1 MEKEFI
7 MIKPNAIT
15 RGLLGEI
22 ISRIEGKGLKI
33 IGLKMMQ
40 VSRENAEAQYA
51 VHKRKHF
58 YNGLIKYTT
67 SGPVA
72 ALVVEAEHAVKIT
85 RKLIGP
91 TDPEEAPPG
100 TIRGDFALELLHN
113 VIHASDSP
121 ENAILEYSIYFRE
134 EDFIRY

>member
-1 MEKEFI
+1 MEREFV
-7 MIKPNAIT
+7 MIKPNAIK

-33 IGLKMMQ
+33 IGMKMMRVRKEQ
-40 VSRENAEAQYA
+40 AERQYS
-51 VHKRKHF
+51 VHEGKIF
-58 YNGLIKYTT
+58 YEGLIQYTT

-72 ALVVEAEHAVKIT
+72 AMVVEAEHAVKVT
-85 RKLIGP
+85 RRLIGP

-100 TIRGDFALELLHN
+100 TIRGDYALEVLRN

-121 ENAILEYSIYFRE
+121 ENARVEYAIYFNE
-134 EDFIRY
+134 EDFIKY

>member
-1 MEKEFI
+1 MEREFI
-7 MIKPNAIT
+7 MIKPNAIK

-33 IGLKMMQ
+33 ITLKMLR
-40 VSRENAEAQYA
+40 VKREQAERQYS
-51 VHKRKHF
+51 VHKGKHF
-58 YNGLIKYTT
+58 YNGLIAYTT

-72 ALVVEAEHAVKIT
+72 AMVVEAEHAVKVT
-85 RKLIGP
+85 RRLIGP

-100 TIRGDFALELLHN
+100 TIRGDYALEILRN

-121 ENAILEYSIYFRE
+121 ENARNEYQIYFTE
-134 EDFIRY
+134 EDFIKY

>member
-1 MEKEFI
+1 MEREFI

-33 IGLKMMQ
+33 IGMKLLQ
-40 VSRENAEAQYA
+40 VSREQAEVQYG
-51 VHKRKHF
+51 VHKGKPF
-58 YNGLIKYTT
+58 YNGLIEYTT

-72 ALVVEAEHAVKIT
+72 AMVVEAEHAVKVT
-85 RKLIGP
+85 RRLIGP

-100 TIRGDFALELLHN
+100 TIRGDYALEVLRN
-113 VIHASDSP
+113 VIHAGDSP
-121 ENAILEYSIYFRE
+121 ENARCEYQIYFSE
-134 EDFIRY
+134 EDFIHY